1 MQEKKE
7 LNWVNVAK
15 AISII
20 TVLFVHTEN
29 YYGLEF
35 GEINQ
40 FLCGFYVNAFFLISG
55 YCKIFYP
62 QASLWG
68 LFLIFG
74 LTLIG
79 AYIASLVI
87 VKYLPWMLDIRKLR
101 K

>member
-29 YYGLEF
+29 YYGLKL

-55 YCKIFYP
+55 Y
-62 QASLWG
+62 L
-68 LFLIFG
+68 
-74 LTLIG
+74 LT
-79 AYIASLVI
+79 
-87 VKYLPWMLDIRKLR
+87 
-101 K
+101 

>member
-29 YYGLEF
+29 YYGLKL

-40 FLCGFYVNAFFLISG
+40 FLCGFYVNAFF
-55 YCKIFYP
+55 
-62 QASLWG
+62 
-68 LFLIFG
+68 
-74 LTLIG
+74 
-79 AYIASLVI
+79 
-87 VKYLPWMLDIRKLR
+87 
-101 K
+101 

>member
-29 YYGLEF
+29 YYGLKL

-55 YCKIFYP
+55 ADIYFS
-62 QASLWG
+62 ASN
-68 LFLIFG
+68 LIN
-74 LTLIG
+74 
-79 AYIASLVI
+79 
-87 VKYLPWMLDIRKLR
+87 LPLKQVRLNI
-101 K
+101 

>member
-55 YCKIFYP
+55 YCKNILSPGVPLGVIFNIWPYIN
-62 QASLWG
+62 WG
-68 LFLIFG
+68 V
-74 LTLIG
+74 
-79 AYIASLVI
+79 YS
-87 VKYLPWMLDIRKLR
+87 KLGYCEISAMDA
-101 K
+101 

>member
-29 YYGLEF
+29 YYGLKL

-40 FLCGFYVNAFFLISG
+40 FLCGFYVNAFFLIAGIYFSV
-55 YCKIFYP
+55 
-62 QASLWG
+62 SN
-68 LFLIFG
+68 LIN
-74 LTLIG
+74 
-79 AYIASLVI
+79 
-87 VKYLPWMLDIRKLR
+87 LPLKQVRLNI
-101 K
+101 

>member
-55 YCKIFYP
+55 YCKNILSLGVPLGVIFNIWPYIN
-62 QASLWG
+62 WG
-68 LFLIFG
+68 V
-74 LTLIG
+74 
-79 AYIASLVI
+79 YS
-87 VKYLPWMLDIRKLR
+87 KLGYCEISAMDA
-101 K
+101 

>member
-7 LNWVNVAK
+7 LNWINVAK

-29 YYGLEF
+29 YYGLEL

-55 YCKIFYP
+55 Y
-62 QASLWG
+62 L
-68 LFLIFG
+68 LFRKHLIN
-74 LTLIG
+74 
-79 AYIASLVI
+79 
-87 VKYLPWMLDIRKLR
+87 LPLKRVRFNI
-101 K
+101 

>member
-29 YYGLEF
+29 YYGLKL

-55 YCKIFYP
+55 C
-62 QASLWG
+62 L
-68 LFLIFG
+68 LF
-74 LTLIG
+74 
-79 AYIASLVI
+79 
-87 VKYLPWMLDIRKLR
+87 RKQLNKPAIEAGR
-101 K
+101 SEERR